1 MATWTNQTKP
11 TKNIEYLATE
21 ALDYLITEDGYFLI
35 TNQSNV
41 WKRIAKAVASVWTN
55 LTK

>member
-11 TKNIEYLATE
+11 SDNIEYLATE
-21 ALDYLITEDGYFLI
+21 ALDYLITEDGFYLI

>member
-1 MATWTNQTKP
+1 MATWTNETKP
-11 TKNIEYLATE
+11 SGNIEYIATE